1 MSSIQMTLHKTR
13 LMTDQSIGLSPPSV
27 QPNQNALY
35 FLPCAYTVYKATTAS
50 PLACCISTT
59 IFLTCLLTS
68 FVNIG
73 RVECPDYE
81 QSTML
86 EASPPLHV
94 SLQTR
99 RVFKRHTHIHPSSY
113 SYFYTNI
120 YYYKWVG
127 FEDSPF
133 LVFRMDLEPHERE
146 YIQCGCSDCDKLFIA
161 NTRTRSVWMSVK
173 DCNKHMVRNRPA
185 VRRTCFCLSCTFA
198 AFREGETAPCSH
210 RARWLNIGRLRP
222 TRHSCGQVNRLLAGA
237 TATSNQ
243 HGKS

>member
-1 MSSIQMTLHKTR
+1 
-13 LMTDQSIGLSPPSV
+13 MTDQSIGLSPPSV

-113 SYFYTNI
+113 SYSYINI
-120 YYYKWVG
+120 YYSTNG
-127 FEDSPF
+127 LDSSIHYF
-133 LVFRMDLEPHERE
+133 FVFRMDLEPHERE

-173 DCNKHMVRNRPA
+173 DCNEHMVRNRPA